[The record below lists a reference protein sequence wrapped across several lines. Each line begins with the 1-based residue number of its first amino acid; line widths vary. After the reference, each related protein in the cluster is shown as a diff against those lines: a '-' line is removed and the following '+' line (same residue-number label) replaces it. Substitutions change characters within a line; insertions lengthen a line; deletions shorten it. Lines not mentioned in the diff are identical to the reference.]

1 MSRLPAGS
9 RQLKFANSPSST
21 EILPVPVVVVMVVT
35 PPVMMMV
42 VVPPVMMMVMVMMM
56 PLRDLVLPGLRLRA
70 LGIRRPSS
78 FQQGDCVWDWPQQLR
93 VRPRGRDFGRVRR
106 RRRLHRGHRR
116 NRGDCAQ
123 KAYDPLVHVNFPTPK
138 ISFLGA
144 SARTT
149 ESKMPFWIR
158 EHGTA
163 RRAVANYVTS
173 ATLC

>member
-78 FQQGDCVWDWPQQLR
+78 FQ
-93 VRPRGRDFGRVRR
+93 
-106 RRRLHRGHRR
+106 
-116 NRGDCAQ
+116 
-123 KAYDPLVHVNFPTPK
+123 
-138 ISFLGA
+138 
-144 SARTT
+144 
-149 ESKMPFWIR
+149 
-158 EHGTA
+158 
-163 RRAVANYVTS
+163 
-173 ATLC
+173 